1 MKRPAAIE
9 VKDVLHVLV
18 AVVEEELVLEA
29 RGIALITVGKGF
41 HLTLALGKPTKARVW
56 DLVGGWHSTFYLIK
70 SDFKTKYCF
79 YFTNPFLFVLSSC
92 FDAGVANSAFLGKEN
107 QFCVNCY
114 FVSSGLRFKFF

>member
-56 DLVGGWHSTFYLIK
+56 DLVGGWHPTFYLIK
-70 SDFKTKYCF
+70 SDFKT
-79 YFTNPFLFVLSSC
+79 
-92 FDAGVANSAFLGKEN
+92 
-107 QFCVNCY
+107 
-114 FVSSGLRFKFF
+114 